1 MHLLGRWFH
10 ENRARDGGGGRR
22 KARPA
27 LEMLESRVVLYTAT
41 GNAWPNPQ
49 IITISFMPNGTN
61 LGGGVSSNLLSNVQR
76 QGEPGRQVG
85 ERHPPG
91 RTGVGAADQHQLH
104 RRTRRRVARGLR
116 PRRAGAPNF
125 GDIRIGGYNFGD
137 STLALTTL
145 PPQVN
150 NFSLAGDV
158 MFNTGQSF
166 NINQTYDLF
175 TVAMHEFGHAL
186 GLGESG
192 VSGSVMWGTYVG
204 VKKSLATDD
213 IEGIQSLYAG
223 ARTADAYNSHG
234 ASNATSSTAASINT
248 LINTSTLTALVPNL
262 DISTAGQKEWFSF
275 TAPSGSASTMEISA
289 QSSGLSLLAPEVTVY
304 SSNGTTVLATATG
317 EGQYTGSTL
326 TVSVPSVVAG
336 NTYYVMVQGADTTQM
351 GTGDYA
357 LGVNFTGGT
366 PPTEASPIVAVPN
379 GNPQHAGGGEAD
391 HAPRFGIYSDE
402 HHRHRHRHGHPDQQ
416 SGRHLQRLADSDPL
430 KVAAL
435 LPNRRPIQQA
445 DVRAHG
451 HRGR

>member
-1 MHLLGRWFH
+1 MHSMMRWFC
-10 ENRARDGGGGRR
+10 ENRPRVGGGGRR
-22 KARPA
+22 KARPV

-61 LGGGVSSNLLSNVQR
+61 LGGGVSSNLLSTFNGKASLDGKWENVILQ
-76 QGEPGRQVG
+76 
-85 ERHPPG
+85 
-91 RTGVGAADQHQLH
+91 AAQEWAQQTNINFTVVPDDGSPEGSGPDEQ
-104 RRTRRRVARGLR
+104 
-116 PRRAGAPNF
+116 GAPNF

-145 PPQVN
+145 PPPVN
-150 NFSLAGDV
+150 NFSIAGDM

-175 TVAMHEFGHAL
+175 TVAMHEFGHSL
-186 GLGESG
+186 GLGESSVG
-192 VSGSVMWGTYVG
+192 GSVMYGTYTG
-204 VKKSLATDD
+204 EKRSLATDD
-213 IEGIQSLYAG
+213 IEGIQSLYSG
-223 ARTADAYNSHG
+223 ARTPDAYNSHG
-234 ASNATSSTAASINT
+234 ASNATVSTAASINS
-248 LINTSTLTALVPNL
+248 LINYSTLTALVPNL

-275 TAPSGSASTMEISA
+275 TAPSGSAGTMELSA

-351 GTGDYA
+351 GTGNYA

-366 PPTEASPIVAVPN
+366 PPTEASPVVAVPN

-391 HAPRFGIYSDE
+391 HAPRFGIYSAE
-402 HHRHRHRHGHPDQQ
+402 HQRHRHQHGHPDQQ
-416 SGRHLQRLADSDPL
+416 SGRHLQRLADSDPV
-430 KVAAL
+430 KAAAFRA
-435 LPNRRPIQQA
+435 NRRPIQQA
-445 DVRAHG
+445 DDRAHG